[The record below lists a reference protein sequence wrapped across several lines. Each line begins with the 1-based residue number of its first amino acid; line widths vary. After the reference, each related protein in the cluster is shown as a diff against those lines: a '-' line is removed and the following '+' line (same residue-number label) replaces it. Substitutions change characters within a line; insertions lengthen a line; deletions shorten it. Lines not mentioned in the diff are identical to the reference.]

1 MALTISQVGSN
12 NSTASSA
19 TLAVTSVTAAVGDW
33 LVVMVAA
40 DNAGTSGAAS
50 LTSVTDSAGNS
61 YTMTR
66 STYDPGAASAGATFG
81 LFRARITAIL
91 TGGTDTITANFSPNT
106 TAKAMV
112 IYKVVPGANEVVAFD
127 RVGAGYTG
135 TTKSITAAAVTRGY
149 TIFAGMAV
157 ETNAAVTADTD
168 TTSGSWSSQYTAVGN
183 TGVSGTSMRV
193 CGQYKTVIATGNQTF
208 NTATS
213 GDGAVNWLTLYP
225 APAGLLGYWG
235 MTGVTQ

>member
-19 TLAVTSVTAAVGDW
+19 TLAVTAVTAAVGDW

-66 STYDPGAASAGATFG
+66 SNYDPGSASAGVTFG
-81 LFRARITAIL
+81 LFRAKVTATL
-91 TGGTDTITANFSPNT
+91 TGGTVTANFSPNT

-112 IYKVVPGANEVVAFD
+112 IYKIVPGANEVVAFD

-135 TTKSITAAAVTRGY
+135 TTKSITAAAVTNGY

-168 TTSGSWSSQYTAVGN
+168 TTSGSWSAQYTAVGN
-183 TGVSGTSMRV
+183 TGTSTTSMRV
-193 CGQYKTVIATGNQTF
+193 CGQYKTVTATGDQTF
-208 NTATS
+208 NTSTS

>member
-12 NSTASSA
+12 NSATSTA
-19 TLAVTSVTAAVGDW
+19 TLAVTAVTAAVGDW

-40 DNAGTSGAAS
+40 DNAGTNGAAS
-50 LTSVTDSAGNS
+50 LSSVTDSAGNS
-61 YTMTR
+61 YTMTS
-66 STYDPGAASAGATFG
+66 STYDPGAASAGASFG
-81 LFRARITAIL
+81 LFRARITATL
-91 TGGTDTITANFSPNT
+91 TGGTVTANFSPNT

-112 IYKVVPGANEVVAFD
+112 ISKIVLGANEVVAFD

-135 TTKSITAAAVTRGY
+135 TTKSITAAAVTNGY

-168 TTSGSWSSQYTAVGN
+168 TTSGSWSAQYTAVGN
-183 TGVSGTSMRV
+183 TGTSTTSMRV
-193 CGQYKTVIATGNQTF
+193 CGQYKTVTATGDQTF
-208 NTATS
+208 NTSTS

>member
-12 NSTASSA
+12 NSATSTA
-19 TLAVTSVTAAVGDW
+19 TLAVTAVTAAVGDW

-40 DNAGTSGAAS
+40 DNAGTNGAAS
-50 LTSVTDSAGNS
+50 LSSVTDSAGNS
-61 YTMTR
+61 YTMTS

-81 LFRARITAIL
+81 LFHARTTATL
-91 TGGTDTITANFSPNT
+91 TGGTVTANFSPNT

-135 TTKSITAAAVTRGY
+135 TTKSITATAVTNGY

-168 TTSGSWSSQYTAVGN
+168 TTNGSWASQYTAVGN
-183 TGVSGTSMRV
+183 TGTSTTSQRV
-193 CGQYKTVIATGNQTF
+193 CGQYKTVTATGDQTF

>member
-66 STYDPGAASAGATFG
+66 SNYDPGSASAGVTFG
-81 LFRARITAIL
+81 LFRSKLTATL
-91 TGGTDTITANFSPNT
+91 TGGTVTANFSPNT

-112 IYKVVPGANEVVAFD
+112 VYSIAPGANEVVAFD

-135 TTKSITAAAVTRGY
+135 TTKSITATAVANGY

-157 ETNAAVTADTD
+157 ETLAAVTADTD
-168 TTSGSWSSQYTAVGN
+168 TTNGSWSSQYTAVGN
-183 TGVSGTSMRV
+183 TGTSGTSMRV
-193 CGQYKTVIATGNQTF
+193 CGQYKTVTATGDQTF

>member
-1 MALTISQVGSN
+1 MALTISQVGSIH
-12 NSTASSA
+12 SVTSSA
-19 TLAVTSVTAAVGDW
+19 TLAVTSVTAAIDDW

-50 LTSVTDSAGNS
+50 LSSVTDSAGNS

-66 STYDPGAASAGATFG
+66 SNYDPGVASDGATFG
-81 LFRARITAIL
+81 LFRAKVTATL
-91 TGGTDTITANFSPNT
+91 TNNTITANFSPNT

-112 IYKVVPGANEVVAFD
+112 IYKVAPGANEVVAFD

-135 TTKSITAAAVTRGY
+135 TTKSITATAVTKGY

-168 TTSGSWSSQYTAVGN
+168 TTNGSWASQYTAVGN
-183 TGVSGTSMRV
+183 TGTSTTSQRV
-193 CGQYKTVIATGNQTF
+193 CGQYKTVTATGDQTF
-208 NTATS
+208 NTATA

>member
-12 NSTASSA
+12 NSATSTA
-19 TLAVTSVTAAVGDW
+19 TLAVTAVTAAVGDW

-40 DNAGTSGAAS
+40 DNAGTNGAAS
-50 LTSVTDSAGNS
+50 LSSVTDSAGNS
-61 YTMTR
+61 YTMTS
-66 STYDPGAASAGATFG
+66 STYDPGAASAGASFG
-81 LFRARITAIL
+81 LFRARITATL
-91 TGGTDTITANFSPNT
+91 TGGTVTANFSPNT

-112 IYKVVPGANEVVAFD
+112 IYKIAPGANEAVAFD

-135 TTKSITAAAVTRGY
+135 TTKSITASAVTNGY

-168 TTSGSWSSQYTAVGN
+168 TTNGSWSSQYTDMGN
-183 TGVSGTSMRV
+183 TGTSSASMRV
-193 CGQYKTVIATGNQTF
+193 CGQYKTVTATGDQTF

-225 APAGLLGYWG
+225 VPAGLLGYWG

>member
-19 TLAVTSVTAAVGDW
+19 TLAVTAVTAAVGDW

-66 STYDPGAASAGATFG
+66 SNYDPGSASAGVTFG
-81 LFRARITAIL
+81 LFRSKLTATL
-91 TGGTDTITANFSPNT
+91 TGGTVTANFSPNT

-112 IYKVVPGANEVVAFD
+112 VYSIAPGANEVVAFD

-135 TTKSITAAAVTRGY
+135 TTK
-149 TIFAGMAV
+149 
-157 ETNAAVTADTD
+157 
-168 TTSGSWSSQYTAVGN
+168 
-183 TGVSGTSMRV
+183 VSPPPPSP
-193 CGQYKTVIATGNQTF
+193 
-208 NTATS
+208 TATRFLRE
-213 GDGAVNWLTLYP
+213 WRWRLTLPSRRTPTPRTAPGPVNTRRLATPGP
-225 APAGLLGYWG
+225 AAPRCASAAS
-235 MTGVTQ
+235 TKP